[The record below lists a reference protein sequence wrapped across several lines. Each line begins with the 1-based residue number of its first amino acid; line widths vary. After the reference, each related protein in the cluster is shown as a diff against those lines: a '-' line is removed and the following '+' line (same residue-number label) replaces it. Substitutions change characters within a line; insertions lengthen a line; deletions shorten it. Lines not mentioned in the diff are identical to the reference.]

1 MTNSVFCFIQIFPR
15 LKMENFTLSQ
25 LFTMRKLWLSVV
37 SAVGI
42 YIFYGVYLFFQIPD
56 IYLFDREQR
65 IEQPYDL
72 AVVFV
77 GNIERIPPA
86 IELVQQN
93 KAKRL
98 VVSPATEKQM
108 QIWINKYAQGNKIP
122 YILEPNARHTHENA
136 AYCRDI
142 ILQENARRVLL
153 ITSFYH
159 MPRSYRLLALALRG
173 KDIRIDC
180 YQVAAG
186 KWNSNNWRE
195 NPAFSR
201 FYFRE
206 RIKTFLSFAKFLADG
221 LKIK

>member
-1 MTNSVFCFIQIFPR
+1 LGNLNLQS
-15 LKMENFTLSQ
+15 LSQ
-25 LFTMRKLWLSVV
+25 LFTMRKLWLTVI

-42 YIFYGVYLFFQIPD
+42 YIFYGVYLFIRIPD

-65 IEQPYDL
+65 IGQPYDL
-72 AVVFV
+72 AVVFT
-77 GNIERIPPA
+77 GGSERIPPA

-98 VVSPATEKQM
+98 VVSPATEE
-108 QIWINKYAQGNKIP
+108 QILEWSRKYANGDTIP
-122 YILEPNARHTHENA
+122 HILETRASITHENA

-142 ILQENARRVLL
+142 ILRENARRVLL

-173 KDIRIDC
+173 KDIQIDC
-180 YQVAAG
+180 YQVAVG

-195 NPAFSR
+195 NPTFSR
-201 FYFRE
+201 LYFQE
-206 RIKTFLSFAKFLADG
+206 KIKTFLSLAKFLADG